1 MPTAAP
7 DVAAAWTAG
16 PAPVASGWTA
26 GPAPTTPPATGSGNR
41 FSDALDRLQSPTFAA
56 TNQKDASGNA
66 VVDQSALG
74 LANAGAPMKV
84 VLAAIDQENRA
95 KAAQAAP
102 YLPAIGGA
110 IGSLAGMPTVGAAL
124 GGAIGDA
131 AKQEAQ

>member
-66 VVDQSALG
+66 VVDP
-74 LANAGAPMKV
+74 N
-84 VLAAIDQENRA
+84 
-95 KAAQAAP
+95 
-102 YLPAIGGA
+102 
-110 IGSLAGMPTVGAAL
+110 TVGTFASHFVSQINPIPLGQLVPFPQAL
-124 GGAIGDA
+124 
-131 AKQEAQ
+131 